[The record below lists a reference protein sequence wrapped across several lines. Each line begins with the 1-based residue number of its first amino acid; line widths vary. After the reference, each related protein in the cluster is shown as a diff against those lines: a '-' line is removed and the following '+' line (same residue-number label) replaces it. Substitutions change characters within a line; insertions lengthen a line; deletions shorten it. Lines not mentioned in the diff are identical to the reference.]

1 MSQLIPLYDLNQL
14 NDFVD
19 LPLPTIVKAKAGHDY
34 TEIDSNLREFIAEYP
49 QIRLATFDIY
59 EQRDIAMELSITDA
73 PAFLLYESGEIK
85 HKITGDIPGQVQ
97 EFIEKAEEALH

>member
-19 LPLPTIVKAKAGHDY
+19 LPLPTIVKAKAGH
-34 TEIDSNLREFIAEYP
+34 E
-49 QIRLATFDIY
+49 LATFDIY